1 METASSGPTN
11 SVKRVLIITILLLD
25 TKGIVRE
32 KLFNIQI
39 TRFLKIISSDS
50 LFPINHV
57 QNFGA
62 YSQKQFTK
70 NIVSYKS

>member
-1 METASSGPTN
+1 METASSGPMN
-11 SVKRVLIITILLLD
+11 RVRRVLIITILLLD

-32 KLFNIQI
+32 KLFKIQI

-57 QNFGA
+57 HNFGE
-62 YSQKQFTK
+62 YSKKQFTK
-70 NIVSYKS
+70 NIVIYKS